1 MEKSQ
6 NQVKIKAQF
15 SMEKI
20 TSINLNATV
29 TKIMFNPY
37 QKLWNMKHL
46 TELFFDTPEYISC
59 FWCYQGN

>member
-37 QKLWNMKHL
+37 QKL
-46 TELFFDTPEYISC
+46 
-59 FWCYQGN
+59 